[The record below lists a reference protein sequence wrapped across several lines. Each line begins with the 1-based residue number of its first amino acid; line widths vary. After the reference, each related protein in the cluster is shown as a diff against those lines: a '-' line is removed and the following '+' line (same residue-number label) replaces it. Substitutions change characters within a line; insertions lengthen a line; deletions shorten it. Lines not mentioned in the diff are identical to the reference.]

1 MRMILINSRTL
12 AVEEN
17 GVIYARTQSGALKR
31 VQTLSDDAIKM
42 WHRHTL
48 ASNPPTPLTNCQV
61 SYTIKCGWMSYPITL
76 ASVSCK
82 TRPRPR
88 PKDKSRA
95 RLAAFARR
103 HPHMVRR
110 RPDGLI
116 EPIRPGDPDFDAA
129 RERAR
134 GERERARESQSAGR
148 ARASQ
153 REPEGVVTPEARATD
168 VRANGSERGQR
179 KKRRAPVTGGYS
191 PC

>member
-17 GVIYARTQSGALKR
+17 GVIYARTQSEALKR

-88 PKDKSRA
+88 PRDKSQA

-129 RERAR
+129 RARAR
-134 GERERARESQSAGR
+134 GE
-148 ARASQ
+148 